1 MLRWSVS
8 WPKLWRNEIC
18 VGSETGVHVVLK
30 KRRSPFDPD
39 PTHQNKR
46 ESVMRFLLEKALLC
60 SVYKEA
66 KGESFDEL
74 GVEIPLDRQGFW
86 DDTEATMQY
95 HLYELL
101 EQIAD
106 RYRDW
111 RRKTKDHD
119 KYFVYFGYHI
129 TDRPMTWDECDEL
142 YTATVL
148 GAPVDVS
155 VYHSYSD
162 LTGYLWT
169 NVYVK
174 NGEGHDV
181 HKEIAK
187 AFNQGRKNWDDKRYL
202 CMKFE
207 ITKK

>member
-1 MLRWSVS
+1 
-8 WPKLWRNEIC
+8 
-18 VGSETGVHVVLK
+18 
-30 KRRSPFDPD
+30 
-39 PTHQNKR
+39 
-46 ESVMRFLLEKALLC
+46 MRFLLEKALLC
-60 SVYKEA
+60 NVYKEA

-86 DDTEATMQY
+86 DDTEATVQY

-111 RRKTKDHD
+111 RRKTKDQD

-174 NGEGHDV
+174 NGDGHDV

-187 AFNQGRKNWDDKRYL
+187 AVNQDKQNWNDKRYL

-207 ITKK
+207 VVKK